1 MINRHVSSK
10 RLPMKRI
17 LFTLLAVLSL
27 QYISA
32 QDQDL
37 DRAKRYFDRTY
48 YSEAIPLYEAALEN
62 NRSLEVVRNLADSYY
77 FTNDLKNAQKYYRY
91 LIKNFAKD
99 ISEEYYFRYSQT
111 LKATNNYNE
120 ANQAIRDMYSKS
132 GNTNGAAL
140 LEKEL
145 KTLENVTAIG
155 ERYKIKNLEINTVNS
170 EFGAVKQGDNLVFS
184 AVKKEPGIFDKV
196 YKWNSESYLNLVTI
210 PMKNINAKD
219 SIVNYFSEDINT
231 KMHESNAVFSSDG
244 KTMYF
249 TRNNTKN
256 RSRAKNKEKI
266 SNLQIYKAELV
277 NGKWTNIVSLPF
289 NNPDYSTE
297 HPALSPD
304 EKTLYFASD
313 MPGGLGSFDI
323 YSVAINNGNFD
334 TPRNLGNVVNTN
346 RKEQFPFMSKDGKL
360 YFSSNG
366 HEGFGSLDVFVSDSH
381 GSDFSKPINVGLP
394 VNTGVDDF
402 AFNIDSDTKEG
413 FFSSNRKGGKGSDDI
428 YSILE
433 IKPLIVE
440 DCKQFITGIISDMDT
455 KLPIE
460 GAQVALYDFI
470 NKKDLET
477 TIVGANGA
485 FKFTVA
491 CEKGYVV
498 KATKEGYTE
507 DQRTLDLLKDRNKE
521 NDASMELKSLAK
533 IQEEEAIAVQEQ
545 KEAEKKALEEAKAK
559 EKAIAETKKKEAEQ
573 KKKEKVD
580 KIIAQEKDVVKEKDK
595 LVIKT
600 EPIYFDYDLWYI
612 RRDSKPILDRVID
625 LMNKYPEMVVE
636 IGSHTDIR
644 GGKTYNR
651 VLSENRAQSTRDY
664 FIDKGINP
672 KRIFAK
678 GYGESQ
684 PVVKCADEES
694 CSEEQHELNRRSEFV
709 IKDL

>member
-10 RLPMKRI
+10 RVAMKRI
-17 LFTLLAVLSL
+17 LLTLLAVFSM
-27 QYISA
+27 QYIFA

-48 YSEAIPLYEAALEN
+48 YSEAIPLYEAAVEK

-120 ANQAIRDMYSKS
+120 ANQAIRDMYAKS
-132 GNTNGAAL
+132 GNVEGATL
-140 LEKEL
+140 LERDL

-155 ERYKIKNLEINTVNS
+155 ERYTMKNLGINTANS

-184 AVKKEPGIFDKV
+184 AVKKEIGLFDKV

-219 SIVNYFSEDINT
+219 SIVSYFSKDVNT
-231 KMHESNAVFSSDG
+231 KMHEANAVFSADG

-266 SNLQIYKAELV
+266 SNLQIYKAELID
-277 NGKWTNIVSLPF
+277 GKWSKIVSLPF

-313 MPGGLGSFDI
+313 MPGGHGSFDI
-323 YSVAINNGNFD
+323 YEVAINNGSFG
-334 TPRNLGNVVNTN
+334 TPRNLGKSINTN

-366 HEGFGSLDVFVSDSH
+366 HEGFGSLDVFVSDSN
-381 GSDFSKPINVGLP
+381 GDDFSKPINVGLP
-394 VNTGVDDF
+394 VNSGVDDF
-402 AFNIDSDTKEG
+402 AFTIDSDTKEG
-413 FFSSNRKGGKGSDDI
+413 FFASNRKGGKGSDDI
-428 YSILE
+428 YFILE
-433 IKPLIVE
+433 TKPLVVE
-440 DCKQFITGIISDMDT
+440 DCKQFIAGIISDVDT
-455 KLPIE
+455 KLPLE

-470 NKKDLET
+470 NKKELEMIT
-477 TIVGANGA
+477 VGADGS

-491 CEKGYVV
+491 CEKGYLV
-498 KATKEGYTE
+498 KASKEAYNE
-507 DQRTLDLLKDRNKE
+507 DQRTLELLKDRNKE
-521 NDASMELKSLAK
+521 NDASMELKSLEK
-533 IQEEEAIAVQEQ
+533 MQEEEALAVKEQE
-545 KEAEKKALEEAKAK
+545 EAEKKALEETKAK
-559 EKAIAETKKKEAEQ
+559 EKAIAEQ

-580 KIIAQEKDVVKEKDK
+580 KIIAEEKDVVKEKDK

-612 RRDSKPILDRVID
+612 RRDSKPILDKVID

-684 PVVKCADEES
+684 PVVKCANEES
-694 CSEEQHELNRRSEFV
+694 CTEEQHELNRRSEFV